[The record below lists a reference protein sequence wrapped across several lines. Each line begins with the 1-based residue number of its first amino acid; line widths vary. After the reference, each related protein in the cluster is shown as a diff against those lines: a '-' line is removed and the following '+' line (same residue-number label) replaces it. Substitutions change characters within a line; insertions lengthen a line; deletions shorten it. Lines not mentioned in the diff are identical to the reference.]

1 LKDFLGPLRYAVVL
15 GFAFAVCL
23 TDEAFWSDWW
33 HQNHWYLNVAEI
45 CFVLYLCMIPATVAW
60 VMDEDRK
67 EEMERERQLDAWLS
81 GHAPEPEWLTRL
93 AGPQK
98 PS

>member
-1 LKDFLGPLRYAVVL
+1 
-15 GFAFAVCL
+15 
-23 TDEAFWSDWW
+23 
-33 HQNHWYLNVAEI
+33 
-45 CFVLYLCMIPATVAW
+45 MIPATVAW

-67 EEMERERQLDAWLS
+67 EEMERERQLDAWLYE
-81 GHAPEPEWLTRL
+81 HAPEPEWLTRL